1 MVCTHSRTK
10 VWDWLFYCHSSQCL
24 KITQQNFKQFKFKL
38 FSFFSFSGK
47 PLFLVCLSKPSRSR
61 QKGLQNI
68 PLGSPHTFISTLKR
82 PWIMRE
88 VITAPKTYEI
98 SVVCSVI
105 WNSRLCIFAWFS
117 WGFFR
122 YLVCHPKLDVGGVAD
137 CINGLFL
144 GTFSRALN
152 LPGNLDKVDIK
163 A

>member
-1 MVCTHSRTK
+1 
-10 VWDWLFYCHSSQCL
+10 
-24 KITQQNFKQFKFKL
+24 
-38 FSFFSFSGK
+38 
-47 PLFLVCLSKPSRSR
+47 
-61 QKGLQNI
+61 
-68 PLGSPHTFISTLKR
+68 
-82 PWIMRE
+82 MRE

-105 WNSRLCIFAWFS
+105 WNSRLYLHGSAGVFS
-117 WGFFR
+117 DILSAIRNWMW
-122 YLVCHPKLDVGGVAD
+122 GGVAD